1 MKKII
6 MTLIVCA
13 GIAAQ
18 VHSQEAPPPYA
29 VLATGDHFNG
39 QTNIDIPSGYL
50 VEIISLDLVTGID
63 QPGTPGQFDSFSR
76 LEIQRHESP
85 FDFDIRYTSG
95 NIPGA
100 LPKFTGPAQIQIFD
114 EGGRNSRAVVGLK
127 IIEFSTSKVI
137 PVNTVVIPSDASG
150 PVQIILE
157 SSEDLVTWTPVN
169 PGTYGSS
176 TERRFFRV
184 RAVARE

>member
-1 MKKII
+1 MKRTII
-6 MTLIVCA
+6 SLVMLVA
-13 GIAAQ
+13 IAAQ
-18 VHSQEAPPPYA
+18 LHSQETPPPYA
-29 VLATGDHFNG
+29 VLATGDHFHG
-39 QTNIDIPSGYL
+39 QTNIDVPSGYL

-76 LEIQRHESP
+76 LEIQRHDSP
-85 FDFDIRYTSG
+85 FDFDIRYTSE
-95 NIPGA
+95 NIPDA
-100 LPKFTGPAQIQIFD
+100 LPKFTGPAQLQIFD

-127 IIEFSTSKVI
+127 IIEISTSTVI

-150 PVQIILE
+150 PVEIILE

-169 PGTYGSS
+169 PGSYGAS

-184 RAVARE
+184 RAVTTE